1 MKNTLIIFLVLILA
15 ACSSNSARIE
25 NEIVS
30 RPAVEQRALTSA
42 MENAFSDIS
51 FGTFKD
57 IKTHVE
63 VQGLSDRDLVFVKGY
78 IENRILSVGGGVT
91 RNIDDATY
99 RVNLVLNV
107 IGGDRVGTNYYI
119 FSTER
124 VIGEFSGRF
133 TVIDDK
139 SNVLMS
145 TMLSSSKSEKLR
157 WGVRESFIKE
167 PNPNF

>member
-1 MKNTLIIFLVLILA
+1 MKNTLIIFLVLMLA

-124 VIGEFSGRF
+124 VIGEGIISPRIPTTMFNGYEDEVANLYSGM
-133 TVIDDK
+133 DLK
-139 SNVLMS
+139 KNY
-145 TMLSSSKSEKLR
+145 
-157 WGVRESFIKE
+157 
-167 PNPNF
+167 